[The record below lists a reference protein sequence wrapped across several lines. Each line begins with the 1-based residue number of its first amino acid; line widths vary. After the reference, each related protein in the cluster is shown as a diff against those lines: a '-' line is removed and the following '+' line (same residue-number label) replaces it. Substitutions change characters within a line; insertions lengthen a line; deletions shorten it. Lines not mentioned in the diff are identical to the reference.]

1 MPVSMEQ
8 SLMTEMRRMQA
19 AQRELDMAAGV
30 REAAPALAGASGKP
44 DFGAMLRGVDA
55 AQRDAG
61 DRMKAVDLGHSDDL
75 TGAMLA
81 SAQADLS
88 FSMLMRT
95 RDKVVGAVEELV
107 RMPF

>member
-1 MPVSMEQ
+1 
-8 SLMTEMRRMQA
+8 MTQALTNELHRMHA
-19 AQRELDMAAGV
+19 TQRELGRA
-30 REAAPALAGASGKP
+30 AGASESDLAHAGTSGAP

-55 AQRDAG
+55 AQREAG
-61 DRMKAVDLGHSDDL
+61 ERMMAVDLGHSNDL

-81 SAQADLS
+81 SAQAELS
-88 FSMLMRT
+88 FSMLMKT

>member
-1 MPVSMEQ
+1 MPVSMTQ
-8 SLMTEMRRMQA
+8 ALTNALDRMHA
-19 AQRELDMAAGV
+19 TQRELGRA
-30 REAAPALAGASGKP
+30 AGASEPSLAYAGATAPP

-55 AQRDAG
+55 AQREAG
-61 DRMKAVDLGHSDDL
+61 ARMTAVDLGHSDDL

-88 FSMLMRT
+88 FSMLMKT

>member
-1 MPVSMEQ
+1 MPVSMTQ
-8 SLMTEMRRMQA
+8 ALMTELDRMHA
-19 AQRELDMAAGV
+19 TQRELGRA
-30 REAAPALAGASGKP
+30 AGASESDLAHVGTLNKP

-55 AQRDAG
+55 AQREAG
-61 DRMKAVDLGHSDDL
+61 ERMTAVDLGHSDDL

-81 SAQADLS
+81 SAQAELS
-88 FSMLMRT
+88 FSMLMKT

>member
-1 MPVSMEQ
+1 MPVSMTQ
-8 SLMTEMRRMQA
+8 ALMTELHRMHA
-19 AQRELDMAAGV
+19 TQRELGRA
-30 REAAPALAGASGKP
+30 AGASDSAHAGTPDRP

-55 AQRDAG
+55 AQREAG
-61 DRMKAVDLGHSDDL
+61 DRMTAVDLGHSNDL

-81 SAQADLS
+81 SAQAELS
-88 FSMLMRT
+88 FSMLMKT

>member
-8 SLMTEMRRMQA
+8 SLMTEMGRMHA
-19 AQRELDMAAGV
+19 TQRAMETAAGV
-30 REAAPALAGASGKP
+30 READFTSPGASVAP

-61 DRMKAVDLGHSDDL
+61 DRMKAFDLGQSDDL

-88 FSMLMRT
+88 FSLLMRT